1 MPDRCADATESAGS
15 DQQADENNES
25 FAHGRPSCD
34 LVQQPFVDVVPIDP
48 NVPGIVDPGIVDVPG
63 QGMFETLGTGTP
75 MGALTPGEA
84 SSVEPSGIVLP
95 PGLVPSP
102 DPEEGVTAMLGEP
115 AAVPEGHVLP
125 IIEPSDAPPPSK
137 VDIDP
142 ATPLPVADIP
152 VPVADIPVP
161 VVDIPVVDPA
171 VPPLEVEVPVH
182 SVPPAS
188 GLIPP
193 LLSSVAP
200 SGMPTGPDGEL
211 KFIVPS
217 GDVAPMPGM
226 GATCAKLVAQ
236 PKRKTAPA
244 VVRTRRIKILLG
256 GDTRSSPWSWV
267 VDLLS
272 SVCLTRHSVDSRSG

>member
-1 MPDRCADATESAGS
+1 MPDRRADATESAGS
-15 DQQADENNES
+15 DQQTDENNES
-25 FAHGRPSCD
+25 FAHGRPSRD
-34 LVQQPFVDVVPIDP
+34 LDQQPFVDMVPTEP

-63 QGMFETLGTGTP
+63 QGMSETLGTGTP

-95 PGLVPSP
+95 PGPVPSP
-102 DPEEGVTAMLGEP
+102 SPEEGVAAMLGEP
-115 AAVPEGHVLP
+115 AAAPEGHVLP
-125 IIEPSDAPPPSK
+125 IIEPSGAPPPSK
-137 VDIDP
+137 VDVDP
-142 ATPLPVADIP
+142 VTPLPVADIP

-161 VVDIPVVDPA
+161 VADIPVVDPA
-171 VPPLEVEVPVH
+171 VPPLEAAVPVH
-182 SVPPAS
+182 NVPPAS
-188 GLIPP
+188 GLVPP

-217 GDVAPMPGM
+217 GDVAPMPGA

-244 VVRTRRIKILLG
+244 MVRTRRIEASPCWRHKVV
-256 GDTRSSPWSWV
+256 SWSPWSRV
-267 VDLLS
+267 SISCRALS
-272 SVCLTRHSVDSRSG
+272 SYATLR